1 LLRLNKR
8 LFRGGA
14 IRRGETMRET
24 DDLASRVDALLTAAY
39 EAEGYVTHTPQGL
52 RRDTR
57 ARNEAV
63 LAAFLGHTATNK
75 IDKAKAALT
84 RGELYRAVFPRG
96 PGADGNLDVL
106 TEDEKLAY
114 ERLKSQCW
122 AVTKPG
128 PGGWLQQ
135 HLAES
140 GSSLVLC
147 RARIMRGADPVPGAY
162 LTDDSTLIIEDAVA
176 GQIES
181 LVRKADQVRQHVDMI
196 LSRHPELEP
205 RVRSAMGSGIKRTA
219 AALPLE
225 TRTKAVAASGHA
237 A

>member
-1 LLRLNKR
+1 
-8 LFRGGA
+8 
-14 IRRGETMRET
+14 MSDM
-24 DDLASRVDALLTAAY
+24 DDITSRVDALLTAAY
-39 EAEGYVTHTPQGL
+39 EAEGYVKETPHGV
-52 RRDTR
+52 RRDVR

-63 LAAFLGHTATNK
+63 LAAFVGRTATNK
-75 IDKAKAALT
+75 LDKAKAALT

-96 PGADGNLDVL
+96 PGADGKLDVL
-106 TEDEKLAY
+106 TEDERLAY

-122 AVTKPG
+122 SVTKPG

-135 HLAES
+135 HLVES

-205 RVRSAMGSGIKRTA
+205 RVRSAMGNGIKRTA

-225 TRTKAVAASGHA
+225 VQSKAVAGSGRA
-237 A
+237 R